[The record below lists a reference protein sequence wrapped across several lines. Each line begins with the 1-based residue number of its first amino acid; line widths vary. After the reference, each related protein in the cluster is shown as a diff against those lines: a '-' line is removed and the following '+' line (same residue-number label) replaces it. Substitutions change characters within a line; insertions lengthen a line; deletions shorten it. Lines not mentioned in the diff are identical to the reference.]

1 MGRDN
6 LIARLKGEAEEQYR
20 IFNQKFVLTNKNVML
35 GVKVPRM
42 RSIAREIAGGDW
54 EDFLMGYGFCVGGP
68 GTDAENGAASGAT
81 SEVASGATSETTSET
96 ASGAASEAASGAI
109 SGAASEVAS
118 VVKTAK
124 FEKQRERQ
132 QQREELC
139 RTIFFEEVM
148 IIGMVI
154 DLINVEPVRRLS
166 LVEQFVPLI
175 DNWAVCDVFCGG
187 AKWVGEPGKGPKSC
201 NKVPLEQMWE
211 FLQRY
216 LFPDMRECHLQSESA
231 GKNLQRKC
239 SGANPQGSMEFEIR
253 FGVVML
259 MSYFLTE
266 EFVGKVLL
274 QMEKVRKGDYYVD
287 MAVAWCLATAR
298 AKFDERTQEFVRN
311 ATLTPSVI
319 KKYEQKV
326 RDSFRVKKGT
336 KLR

>member
-6 LIARLKGEAEEQYR
+6 LIERLKREAEEQYR
-20 IFNQKFVLTNKNVML
+20 IFNQKFVLTNRNVML
-35 GVKVPRM
+35 GVKVPKM

-54 EDFLMGYGFCVGGP
+54 EGFLSGYGFRIAGDGCV
-68 GTDAENGAASGAT
+68 T
-81 SEVASGATSETTSET
+81 
-96 ASGAASEAASGAI
+96 
-109 SGAASEVAS
+109 
-118 VVKTAK
+118 
-124 FEKQRERQ
+124 ER
-132 QQREELC
+132 C

-154 DLINVEPVRRLS
+154 DLINVEPARRLS

-187 AKWVGEPGKGPKSC
+187 AKWVGEPGRGPKSC

-216 LFPDMRECHLQSESA
+216 L
-231 GKNLQRKC
+231 
-239 SGANPQGSMEFEIR
+239 QGSAEFEIR
-253 FGVVML
+253 LGVVML

-266 EFVGKVLL
+266 EYIGEVLL
-274 QMEKVRKGDYYVD
+274 QMEKARKGDYYVD

-298 AKFDERTQEFVRN
+298 AKFDAQTQAFV
-311 ATLTPSVI
+311 AGAGLPAGVL

-326 RDSFRVKKGT
+326 RDSLIMRKRGSS
-336 KLR
+336 R

>member
-68 GTDAENGAASGAT
+68 GTDAENGAAS
-81 SEVASGATSETTSET
+81 ET
-96 ASGAASEAASGAI
+96 ASGAASAS
-109 SGAASEVAS
+109 ASEVQA
-118 VVKTAK
+118 AR
-124 FEKQRERQ
+124 FEEQRERQ

-187 AKWVGEPGKGPKSC
+187 AKWVGEPGRGPKSC
-201 NKVPLEQMWE
+201 NKVPLKRMWE

-216 LFPDMRECHLQSESA
+216 LQSS
-231 GKNLQRKC
+231 
-239 SGANPQGSMEFEIR
+239 SEFEIR

-266 EFVGKVLL
+266 EYIGKVLL

-326 RDSFRVKKGT
+326 RDSLRVKKGT

>member
-35 GVKVPRM
+35 GVKVPWM

-68 GTDAENGAASGAT
+68 GTDAENAS
-81 SEVASGATSETTSET
+81 
-96 ASGAASEAASGAI
+96 
-109 SGAASEVAS
+109 AS

-187 AKWVGEPGKGPKSC
+187 AKWVGEPGRGPKSC

-216 LFPDMRECHLQSESA
+216 LFPDMRECHIQSESA

-266 EFVGKVLL
+266 EYIGKVLL

-326 RDSFRVKKGT
+326 RDSLRVKKI
-336 KLR
+336 

>member
-6 LIARLKGEAEEQYR
+6 LIARLMGEAEEQYR
-20 IFNQKFVLTNKNVML
+20 IFNRKFVLTNRNEML
-35 GVKVPRM
+35 GVKVPKM
-42 RSIAREIAGGDW
+42 RSIAREIAGDDW
-54 EDFLMGYGFCVGGP
+54 EDFMRGYGFCVETEAGSAERMP
-68 GTDAENGAASGAT
+68 ACAEIDLTVTSAATGTAVQ
-81 SEVASGATSETTSET
+81 VAGQ
-96 ASGAASEAASGAI
+96 
-109 SGAASEVAS
+109 
-118 VVKTAK
+118 
-124 FEKQRERQ
+124 QR
-132 QQREELC
+132 REELC

-154 DLINVEPVRRLS
+154 DLINVEPARRLS

-187 AKWVGEPGKGPKSC
+187 AKWVGEPGRGPKSC
-201 NKVPLEQMWE
+201 NKVPLEQMWK

-216 LFPDMRECHLQSESA
+216 LQSS
-231 GKNLQRKC
+231 
-239 SGANPQGSMEFEIR
+239 SEFEIR

-266 EFVGKVLL
+266 EYIERVLL

-326 RDSFRVKKGT
+326 RDSLRVKKI
-336 KLR
+336 

>member
-35 GVKVPRM
+35 GVKVPKM
-42 RSIAREIAGGDW
+42 RSIAREIAGDDW
-54 EDFLMGYGFCVGGP
+54 EDFMRGYGFCVETEAGSAERMPAGAEIDLTVTSAAT
-68 GTDAENGAASGAT
+68 GTAVQ
-81 SEVASGATSETTSET
+81 VAGQ
-96 ASGAASEAASGAI
+96 
-109 SGAASEVAS
+109 
-118 VVKTAK
+118 
-124 FEKQRERQ
+124 QR
-132 QQREELC
+132 REELC

-154 DLINVEPVRRLS
+154 DLINVEPARRLS

-187 AKWVGEPGKGPKSC
+187 AKWVGEPGRGPKSC

-216 LFPDMRECHLQSESA
+216 LFPDMRECHIQSESA

-266 EFVGKVLL
+266 EYIGKVLL

-326 RDSFRVKKGT
+326 RDSLRVKKI
-336 KLR
+336 

>member
-68 GTDAENGAASGAT
+68 GTDAENGAAS
-81 SEVASGATSETTSET
+81 ET
-96 ASGAASEAASGAI
+96 ASGAASAS
-109 SGAASEVAS
+109 ASEVQA
-118 VVKTAK
+118 AR
-124 FEKQRERQ
+124 FEEQRERQ

-187 AKWVGEPGKGPKSC
+187 AKWVGEPGRGPKSC
-201 NKVPLEQMWE
+201 NKVPLKRMWE

-216 LFPDMRECHLQSESA
+216 LQSS
-231 GKNLQRKC
+231 
-239 SGANPQGSMEFEIR
+239 SEFEIR

-266 EFVGKVLL
+266 EYIGKVLL

-326 RDSFRVKKGT
+326 RDSLRVKKI
-336 KLR
+336 

>member
-6 LIARLKGEAEEQYR
+6 LIARLKREAEEQYR

-68 GTDAENGAASGAT
+68 GTDAENGAT
-81 SEVASGATSETTSET
+81 
-96 ASGAASEAASGAI
+96 SEAASETAP
-109 SGAASEVAS
+109 

-154 DLINVEPVRRLS
+154 DLINVEPARRLA

-187 AKWVGEPGKGPKSC
+187 AKWVGEPGRGPKSC
-201 NKVPLEQMWE
+201 NKVPLKQMWK

-216 LFPDMRECHLQSESA
+216 LFPDMRECHLQGESA

-266 EFVGKVLL
+266 EYIERVLL

-326 RDSFRVKKGT
+326 RDSLRVKKI
-336 KLR
+336 

>member
-6 LIARLKGEAEEQYR
+6 LIARLMGEAEEQYR
-20 IFNQKFVLTNKNVML
+20 IFNRKFVLTNRNEML
-35 GVKVPRM
+35 GVKVPKM
-42 RSIAREIAGGDW
+42 RSIAREIAGDDW
-54 EDFLMGYGFCVGGP
+54 EDFMRGYGFCVETEAGSAERMPAGAEIDLTVTSAAT
-68 GTDAENGAASGAT
+68 GTAVQ
-81 SEVASGATSETTSET
+81 VAGQ
-96 ASGAASEAASGAI
+96 
-109 SGAASEVAS
+109 
-118 VVKTAK
+118 
-124 FEKQRERQ
+124 QR
-132 QQREELC
+132 REELC

-154 DLINVEPVRRLS
+154 DLINVEPARRLS

-187 AKWVGEPGKGPKSC
+187 AKWVGEPGRGPKSC
-201 NKVPLEQMWE
+201 NKVPLEQMWK

-216 LFPDMRECHLQSESA
+216 LQSS
-231 GKNLQRKC
+231 
-239 SGANPQGSMEFEIR
+239 SEFEIR

-266 EFVGKVLL
+266 EYIERVLL

-326 RDSFRVKKGT
+326 RDSLRVKKI
-336 KLR
+336 

>member
-54 EDFLMGYGFCVGGP
+54 EDFLMGYGFCVEGP
-68 GTDAENGAASGAT
+68 GTDAENGAASEAT
-81 SEVASGATSETTSET
+81 SGATS
-96 ASGAASEAASGAI
+96 ASG
-109 SGAASEVAS
+109 S

-187 AKWVGEPGKGPKSC
+187 AKWVGEPGRGPKSC
-201 NKVPLEQMWE
+201 NKIPLEQMWE

-216 LFPDMRECHLQSESA
+216 LFPDMRECHIQSESA

-266 EFVGKVLL
+266 EYIGKVLL

-298 AKFDERTQEFVRN
+298 AKFDERTQEFLRN

-326 RDSFRVKKGT
+326 RDSLRVKKGT

>member
-68 GTDAENGAASGAT
+68 GTDAENGAASGAVSEAT
-81 SEVASGATSETTSET
+81 SEATSET
-96 ASGAASEAASGAI
+96 
-109 SGAASEVAS
+109 
-118 VVKTAK
+118 VVKPAK

-187 AKWVGEPGKGPKSC
+187 AKWVGEPGRGPKSC
-201 NKVPLEQMWE
+201 NKVPLKRMWM
-211 FLQRY
+211 FLLRY
-216 LFPDMRECHLQSESA
+216 LQSS
-231 GKNLQRKC
+231 
-239 SGANPQGSMEFEIR
+239 SEFEIR

-266 EFVGKVLL
+266 EYVGKVLL

-326 RDSFRVKKGT
+326 RDSLRVRGAKKQF
-336 KLR
+336 

>member
-20 IFNQKFVLTNKNVML
+20 IFNQKFVLTNRNVML

-68 GTDAENGAASGAT
+68 GTDAENGAAS
-81 SEVASGATSETTSET
+81 ET
-96 ASGAASEAASGAI
+96 ASGAASAS
-109 SGAASEVAS
+109 ASEVQA
-118 VVKTAK
+118 AR
-124 FEKQRERQ
+124 FEEQRERQ

-187 AKWVGEPGKGPKSC
+187 AKWVGEPGRGPKSC
-201 NKVPLEQMWE
+201 NKVPLKRMWE

-216 LFPDMRECHLQSESA
+216 LQSS
-231 GKNLQRKC
+231 
-239 SGANPQGSMEFEIR
+239 SEFEIR

-266 EFVGKVLL
+266 EYIGKVLL

-298 AKFDERTQEFVRN
+298 AKFDERTQEFLRN

-326 RDSFRVKKGT
+326 RDSLRVKKGT

>member
-6 LIARLKGEAEEQYR
+6 LIARLMGEAEEQYR
-20 IFNQKFVLTNKNVML
+20 IFNRKFVLTNRNEML
-35 GVKVPRM
+35 GVKVPKM
-42 RSIAREIAGGDW
+42 RSIAREITGDDW
-54 EDFLMGYGFCVGGP
+54 EDFMRGYGFCVETEAGSAERMPAGAEIDLTVTSAAT
-68 GTDAENGAASGAT
+68 GTAVQ
-81 SEVASGATSETTSET
+81 VAGQ
-96 ASGAASEAASGAI
+96 
-109 SGAASEVAS
+109 
-118 VVKTAK
+118 
-124 FEKQRERQ
+124 QR
-132 QQREELC
+132 REELC

-154 DLINVEPVRRLS
+154 DLINVEPARRLS

-187 AKWVGEPGKGPKSC
+187 AKWVGEPGRGPKSC
-201 NKVPLEQMWE
+201 NKVPLEQMWK

-216 LFPDMRECHLQSESA
+216 LQSS
-231 GKNLQRKC
+231 
-239 SGANPQGSMEFEIR
+239 SEFEIR

-326 RDSFRVKKGT
+326 RDSLRVKKI
-336 KLR
+336 

>member
-68 GTDAENGAASGAT
+68 GTDAENGAASEA
-81 SEVASGATSETTSET
+81 ASGATS
-96 ASGAASEAASGAI
+96 ASASAVQAAR
-109 SGAASEVAS
+109 
-118 VVKTAK
+118 
-124 FEKQRERQ
+124 FEEQRERQ

-154 DLINVEPVRRLS
+154 DLINVEPARRLV

-187 AKWVGEPGKGPKSC
+187 AKWVGEPGRGPKSC
-201 NKVPLEQMWE
+201 NKVPLKRMWE

-216 LFPDMRECHLQSESA
+216 LQSS
-231 GKNLQRKC
+231 
-239 SGANPQGSMEFEIR
+239 SEFEIR

-266 EFVGKVLL
+266 EYIGRVLL
-274 QMEKVRKGDYYVD
+274 QMEEVRKGDYYVD

-311 ATLTPSVI
+311 ACLTPSVI

-326 RDSFRVKKGT
+326 RDSLRVRGSKKQF
-336 KLR
+336 

>member
-20 IFNQKFVLTNKNVML
+20 IFNQKFVLTNRNVML

-68 GTDAENGAASGAT
+68 GTDAEN
-81 SEVASGATSETTSET
+81 ETASET
-96 ASGAASEAASGAI
+96 ASGVTSASAVQAAR
-109 SGAASEVAS
+109 
-118 VVKTAK
+118 
-124 FEKQRERQ
+124 FEEHRERQ

-187 AKWVGEPGKGPKSC
+187 AKWVGEPGRGPKSC
-201 NKVPLEQMWE
+201 NKVPLKRMWK
-211 FLQRY
+211 FLLRY
-216 LFPDMRECHLQSESA
+216 LQSS
-231 GKNLQRKC
+231 
-239 SGANPQGSMEFEIR
+239 SEFEIR
-253 FGVVML
+253 IGVVML

-266 EFVGKVLL
+266 EYIGEVLL

-298 AKFDERTQEFVRN
+298 AKFDEKTQEFVRN
-311 ATLTPSVI
+311 ACLTPSVI

-326 RDSFRVKKGT
+326 RDSLRVRGSKKQF
-336 KLR
+336 

>member
-54 EDFLMGYGFCVGGP
+54 EDFLMGYGFCV
-68 GTDAENGAASGAT
+68 
-81 SEVASGATSETTSET
+81 ETTMQ
-96 ASGAASEAASGAI
+96 GAG
-109 SGAASEVAS
+109 
-118 VVKTAK
+118 
-124 FEKQRERQ
+124 QPRM
-132 QQREELC
+132 EELC

-154 DLINVEPVRRLS
+154 DLINVEPARRLA

-187 AKWVGEPGKGPKSC
+187 AKWVGEPGRGPKSC

-216 LFPDMRECHLQSESA
+216 LFPDMRECHIQSETA

-266 EFVGKVLL
+266 EYIGKVLL

-326 RDSFRVKKGT
+326 RDSLRVKKI
-336 KLR
+336 

>member
-20 IFNQKFVLTNKNVML
+20 IFNQKFVLTNKNAML

-54 EDFLMGYGFCVGGP
+54 EDFLMGYGFCVGGL
-68 GTDAENGAASGAT
+68 GTDAENGAASET
-81 SEVASGATSETTSET
+81 ASGATS
-96 ASGAASEAASGAI
+96 ASASAVQAAR
-109 SGAASEVAS
+109 
-118 VVKTAK
+118 
-124 FEKQRERQ
+124 FEEQRERQ

-187 AKWVGEPGKGPKSC
+187 AKWVGEPGRGLKSC

-216 LFPDMRECHLQSESA
+216 LQSS
-231 GKNLQRKC
+231 
-239 SGANPQGSMEFEIR
+239 SEFEIR

-266 EFVGKVLL
+266 EYIGKVLF

-298 AKFDERTQEFVRN
+298 AKFDERTQVFVRN

-326 RDSFRVKKGT
+326 RDSLRVKKGT

>member
-6 LIARLKGEAEEQYR
+6 LIARLRGEAEEQYR
-20 IFNQKFVLTNKNVML
+20 IFNQKFVLTNRNEML
-35 GVKVPRM
+35 GVKVPKM
-42 RSIAREIAGGDW
+42 RSIAREIASGDW
-54 EDFLMGYGFCVGGP
+54 EDFLMGYGFCVEGP
-68 GTDAENGAASGAT
+68 GTDAENGTASEVA
-81 SEVASGATSETTSET
+81 SEVASGA
-96 ASGAASEAASGAI
+96 ASGAASETT
-109 SGAASEVAS
+109 S

-154 DLINVEPVRRLS
+154 DLINVEPVRRLA
-166 LVEQFVPLI
+166 LVEQFVPFI

-187 AKWVGEPGKGPKSC
+187 AKWVGEPGRGPKSC

-216 LFPDMRECHLQSESA
+216 L
-231 GKNLQRKC
+231 
-239 SGANPQGSMEFEIR
+239 QGSAEFEIR

-266 EFVGKVLL
+266 EYIGRVLL

-326 RDSFRVKKGT
+326 RDSLRVKKI
-336 KLR
+336 

>member
-68 GTDAENGAASGAT
+68 GTDAENGAASEAASEAT
-81 SEVASGATSETTSET
+81 SEVASET
-96 ASGAASEAASGAI
+96 ASGATSAS
-109 SGAASEVAS
+109 AS

-139 RTIFFEEVM
+139 STIFFEEVM

-187 AKWVGEPGKGPKSC
+187 AKWVGEPGRGPKSC

-216 LFPDMRECHLQSESA
+216 LFPDMRECHLQGESA

-266 EFVGKVLL
+266 EYIGRVLL

-326 RDSFRVKKGT
+326 RDSLRVKKGT

>member
-20 IFNQKFVLTNKNVML
+20 IFNQKFVLTNRNVML

-54 EDFLMGYGFCVGGP
+54 EDFLRGYGFSAGTAVGNMGATKAGGAERMP
-68 GTDAENGAASGAT
+68 KGAEIVSADTAVGTGAA
-81 SEVASGATSETTSET
+81 
-96 ASGAASEAASGAI
+96 
-109 SGAASEVAS
+109 
-118 VVKTAK
+118 VKTA
-124 FEKQRERQ
+124 EIAGQPS
-132 QQREELC
+132 REELC

-154 DLINVEPVRRLS
+154 DLINVEPARRLS

-187 AKWVGEPGKGPKSC
+187 AKWVGEPGRGPKSC

-216 LFPDMRECHLQSESA
+216 L
-231 GKNLQRKC
+231 
-239 SGANPQGSMEFEIR
+239 QGSAEFEIR

-266 EFVGKVLL
+266 EYIGRVLL

-326 RDSFRVKKGT
+326 RDSLRVKKI
-336 KLR
+336 

>member
-42 RSIAREIAGGDW
+42 RSIAREIAVGDW

-68 GTDAENGAASGAT
+68 GTDAENGAASGAA
-81 SEVASGATSETTSET
+81 SEAASETASGATSEATS
-96 ASGAASEAASGAI
+96 AS
-109 SGAASEVAS
+109 AS
-118 VVKTAK
+118 VVQTAK

-132 QQREELC
+132 QQREVLC

-154 DLINVEPVRRLS
+154 DLINVEPVRRLA

-187 AKWVGEPGKGPKSC
+187 AKWVGDPGRGPKSC
-201 NKVPLEQMWE
+201 NKVPQERMWE
-211 FLQRY
+211 FLLRY
-216 LFPDMRECHLQSESA
+216 LQSS
-231 GKNLQRKC
+231 
-239 SGANPQGSMEFEIR
+239 SEFEIR

-266 EFVGKVLL
+266 EYIGEVLL
-274 QMEKVRKGDYYVD
+274 QMENVRKGDYYVD

-298 AKFDERTQEFVRN
+298 AKFDERIQEFVRN
-311 ATLTPSVI
+311 ACLTPSVI

-326 RDSFRVKKGT
+326 RDSLRVRGAKKQF
-336 KLR
+336 

>member
-68 GTDAENGAASGAT
+68 GTDAENGVASGAASGAT
-81 SEVASGATSETTSET
+81 SEVAFEAASETASASASGATS
-96 ASGAASEAASGAI
+96 
-109 SGAASEVAS
+109 AS

-154 DLINVEPVRRLS
+154 DLINVEPARRLV

-187 AKWVGEPGKGPKSC
+187 AKWVGEPGRGPKSC

-216 LFPDMRECHLQSESA
+216 LFPDMRECHLQGESA

-266 EFVGKVLL
+266 EYIGKVLL

-298 AKFDERTQEFVRN
+298 AKFDEKTQEFVRN
-311 ATLTPSVI
+311 ACLTPSVI

-326 RDSFRVKKGT
+326 RDSLRVRGSKKQF
-336 KLR
+336 

>member
-1 MGRDN
+1 MGRDY
-6 LIARLKGEAEEQYR
+6 LIVRLKGEAEEQYR
-20 IFNQKFVLTNKNVML
+20 IFNQKFVLTNRNVML

-54 EDFLMGYGFCVGGP
+54 EDFLRGYGFSEGTAVGNMGATEARGAERMP
-68 GTDAENGAASGAT
+68 KGAEIVSADTAVGTGAA
-81 SEVASGATSETTSET
+81 
-96 ASGAASEAASGAI
+96 
-109 SGAASEVAS
+109 
-118 VVKTAK
+118 VKTA
-124 FEKQRERQ
+124 EIAGQPS
-132 QQREELC
+132 REELC
-139 RTIFFEEVM
+139 STIFFEEVM

-154 DLINVEPVRRLS
+154 DLINVEPARRLS

-187 AKWVGEPGKGPKSC
+187 AKWVGEPGRGPKSC

-216 LFPDMRECHLQSESA
+216 LFPDMRECHPQGESA

-266 EFVGKVLL
+266 EYIERVLL

-326 RDSFRVKKGT
+326 RDSLRVKKGAE
-336 KLR
+336 LR

>member
-54 EDFLMGYGFCVGGP
+54 EDFLMGYGFCVGGS
-68 GTDAENGAASGAT
+68 GTDAENGAASEAT
-81 SEVASGATSETTSET
+81 SGATSE
-96 ASGAASEAASGAI
+96 AASGVTSASA
-109 SGAASEVAS
+109 SG
-118 VVKTAK
+118 VKTAK

-187 AKWVGEPGKGPKSC
+187 AKWVGEPGRGPKSC

-216 LFPDMRECHLQSESA
+216 LFPDMRECHLQGESA

-266 EFVGKVLL
+266 EYIERVLL

-326 RDSFRVKKGT
+326 RDSLRVKKGT

>member
-6 LIARLKGEAEEQYR
+6 LIARLMGEAEEQYR
-20 IFNQKFVLTNKNVML
+20 IFNRKFVLTNRNEML
-35 GVKVPRM
+35 GVKVPKM
-42 RSIAREIAGGDW
+42 RSIAREIAGDDW
-54 EDFLMGYGFCVGGP
+54 EDFMRGYGFCVETEAGSAERMPAGAEIDLTVTSAAT
-68 GTDAENGAASGAT
+68 GTAVQ
-81 SEVASGATSETTSET
+81 VAGQ
-96 ASGAASEAASGAI
+96 
-109 SGAASEVAS
+109 
-118 VVKTAK
+118 
-124 FEKQRERQ
+124 QR
-132 QQREELC
+132 REELC

-154 DLINVEPVRRLS
+154 DLINVEPARRLS

-187 AKWVGEPGKGPKSC
+187 AKWVGEPGRGPKSC
-201 NKVPLEQMWE
+201 NKVPLEQMWK

-216 LFPDMRECHLQSESA
+216 LQSS
-231 GKNLQRKC
+231 
-239 SGANPQGSMEFEIR
+239 SEFEIR

-266 EFVGKVLL
+266 EYIERVLL

-326 RDSFRVKKGT
+326 RDSLRVKKGT

>member
-1 MGRDN
+1 MGRDY
-6 LIARLKGEAEEQYR
+6 LIVRLKGEAEEQYR
-20 IFNQKFVLTNKNVML
+20 IFNQKFVLTNRNVML

-54 EDFLMGYGFCVGGP
+54 EDFLRGYGFSVGTAVGNMGATEAGGAERMP
-68 GTDAENGAASGAT
+68 KGAEIVSADTAVGTGAA
-81 SEVASGATSETTSET
+81 
-96 ASGAASEAASGAI
+96 
-109 SGAASEVAS
+109 
-118 VVKTAK
+118 VKTA
-124 FEKQRERQ
+124 EIAGQPS
-132 QQREELC
+132 REELC

-154 DLINVEPVRRLS
+154 DLINVEPASRLS

-187 AKWVGEPGKGPKSC
+187 AKWVGEPGRGPKSC

-216 LFPDMRECHLQSESA
+216 L
-231 GKNLQRKC
+231 
-239 SGANPQGSMEFEIR
+239 QGSAEFEIR
-253 FGVVML
+253 LGVVML

-266 EFVGKVLL
+266 EYIGKVLL

-326 RDSFRVKKGT
+326 RDSLRVKKGAE
-336 KLR
+336 LR

>member
-1 MGRDN
+1 MGRDY

-20 IFNQKFVLTNKNVML
+20 IFNQKFVLTNRNVML

-42 RSIAREIAGGDW
+42 RSIAREIASGDW
-54 EDFLMGYGFCVGGP
+54 EDFLRGYGFSAGTAVGNMGATEAGGAERMP
-68 GTDAENGAASGAT
+68 KGAEIVSADTAVGTGAA
-81 SEVASGATSETTSET
+81 
-96 ASGAASEAASGAI
+96 
-109 SGAASEVAS
+109 
-118 VVKTAK
+118 VKTA
-124 FEKQRERQ
+124 EIAGQPS
-132 QQREELC
+132 REELC

-154 DLINVEPVRRLS
+154 DLINVEPARRLS

-187 AKWVGEPGKGPKSC
+187 AKWVGEPGRGPKSC

-216 LFPDMRECHLQSESA
+216 L
-231 GKNLQRKC
+231 
-239 SGANPQGSMEFEIR
+239 QGSAEFEIR

-266 EFVGKVLL
+266 EYIGRVLL

-326 RDSFRVKKGT
+326 RDSLRVKKGAE
-336 KLR
+336 LR